1 MNMPKLRRTV
11 RRLGAV
17 AALVLALGAL
27 TAAPALAHT
36 RLVDSTPGKGES
48 AESVTEVKLVFS
60 DEIRLAKVVVTD
72 ARKKT
77 YQSGEAERS
86 GTTVTQ
92 RLTGPLP
99 AGTYTVAYR
108 VVGEDGHPIEGSD
121 LTFTAT
127 GGETAA
133 PAPSEGAAGAEE
145 QPGAAAATGEQPLKA
160 DLEAAEEK
168 DAGSG
173 KVLWA
178 LIVTGLMIGIGI
190 GVGIVYRAQ
199 RKQRA
204 ASGRE

>member
-1 MNMPKLRRTV
+1 MNMPKPRRAV

-17 AALVLALGAL
+17 AALVLALVAL

-36 RLVDSTPGKGES
+36 RLVGSTPGKGES
-48 AESVTEVKLVFS
+48 AESVTEVELVFS
-60 DEIRLAKVVVTD
+60 DEIRLAEVVVTD

-86 GTTVTQ
+86 GATVTQ
-92 RLTGPLP
+92 RLEGPLP

-108 VVGEDGHPIEGSD
+108 VVGKDGHSIKGSD

-133 PAPSEGAAGAEE
+133 PAPSAPSEG
-145 QPGAAAATGEQPLKA
+145 AAATGEQPLKA

-168 DAGSG
+168 DTGSG